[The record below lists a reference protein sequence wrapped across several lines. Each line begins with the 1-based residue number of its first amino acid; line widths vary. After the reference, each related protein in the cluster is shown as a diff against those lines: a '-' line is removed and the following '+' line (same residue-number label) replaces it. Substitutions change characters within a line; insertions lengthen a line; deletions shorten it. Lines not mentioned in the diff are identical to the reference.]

1 SICSGGRYDNLAEYY
16 TEKQLPGV
24 GISIGLTRLFFVLQD
39 QKMLNTQ
46 FVTAPADVLILPMT
60 EDLAPAIAFA
70 TALRSAGI
78 RAQLHCEAKKFK
90 QKLSYADKLGV
101 PYAAFLGEDEISA
114 GTVTLKNLTMANDF
128 STEALAALEAEGIY
142 KQITL
147 PYDRAVA
154 YLRDRLDAAPI
165 ECPILDGGHLAQKY
179 NLEKPV
185 KAEPM
190 GD

>member
-1 SICSGGRYDNLAEYY
+1 
-16 TEKQLPGV
+16 
-24 GISIGLTRLFFVLQD
+24 
-39 QKMLNTQ
+39 
-46 FVTAPADVLILPMT
+46 
-60 EDLAPAIAFA
+60 
-70 TALRSAGI
+70 
-78 RAQLHCEAKKFK
+78 
-90 QKLSYADKLGV
+90 
-101 PYAAFLGEDEISA
+101 

-128 STEALAALEAEGIY
+128 SPEELAALEAEGIY

-154 YLRDRLDAAPI
+154 YLRDRLDAAPT